1 MVRSILL
8 MTVSAVL
15 AAQSAFATVHDIPY
29 NTATPVT
36 LADGDELKLSA
47 FPAGWGYSRV
57 LLGVNAEAGATLS
70 GSISHSGCVYSLDG
84 YYEQVDFPYSGEAL
98 LRYSGPSQTLPLQ
111 WWVDTGP
118 VTSSCTRVEM
128 THEDSLNAAFS
139 HALDSVVDLRMKPY
153 TDLGAL
159 NSELAFEGTSGH
171 FSITDFPS
179 DPYNLIYVQITS
191 KDGLPLDG
199 GFYTGGQKTELL
211 DSSQTITLER
221 RHSGAA
227 TFILNFPEYR
237 SISIKW
243 WAAFTPPTQTE
254 IATVKDTL
262 ADSSVAVEYAFPN
275 TPYNRS
281 KALRLVFDPSAFEDG
296 KVPTIQKYSHSPQ
309 GLIAPN
315 DSLSIQGAVYDIH
328 AELKAGRKV
337 TVALPVNMDSASLSV
352 VSVDVLHFNDSLNV
366 WTVIAPDSIR
376 DGYVYFQAS
385 SFSWHSIRNRIIPAV
400 IGCLLSS
407 GLCLDP
413 GTVSTVGTG
422 AVTLWGSFYFAY
434 SVEQTE
440 VGSAATHYFLRT
452 TYRII
457 QSIFDKVCGKSED
470 EEKNFQDFYSLS
482 QTPNTN
488 VGELSK
494 VAPPNPYWMY
504 KLIKLSSKQ
513 LEPLSDAGDNDEVK
527 RWDITKNN
535 VDILFAD
542 MLLSKMTKGRS
553 SRFGIQRDTTDGQ
566 MFVHEYKME
575 KKPHSILPSSDKKPL
590 LLVVNPY
597 QLRTCMEK
605 LGMDSLNSSDSLDI
619 QERMLR
625 EAYRDS
631 LDSTKNLKCNE
642 CSCFKNLDSADHC
655 SEGGTISEEE
665 VCKVCDDLTDSL
677 DRLSENL
684 DCRDSLDAAWVMY
697 RPFLISPPSYLF
709 GPRYDFSDYFASYSE
724 LFANTDL
731 IAETATSC
739 TDVASYVAQP
749 VAYSFQEKLKALR
762 ASWKQATG
770 NGSFSET
777 CRAVVSSILH
787 VDQVSNDLQ
796 CLDDGLQIL
805 NNQKLM
811 DMAKEHSG
819 ILLSATDVFNRLALM
834 MWYSSDYRE
843 ALLDK
848 YLELFV
854 DMGTWVN
861 FVSPVFGNN
870 NISIKA
876 YSGLSLYEYMRYGTL
891 SEYDK
896 VKEAMQLHFG
906 DNGGFSEGTGYLQ
919 YIMED
924 VPYVLVA
931 LRNAVALDGGKL
943 SINDKFMKAGGY
955 LANMSRDVSGMLIP
969 VEADDGCT
977 YAPDFAVWA
986 NLANSRFGSLA
997 HRYPLD
1003 TNKITPMSFLGL
1015 PDSWDTTALF
1025 PERTEDRP
1033 WGGVMDGTVLIQ
1045 ALSPAGDTLSLS
1057 MVSESGNLWKRGM
1070 AHDQQD
1076 NQSVTLASSRDG
1088 FILQDRGYAGFDARK
1103 DRNFHLFID
1112 HNVLAYPVPPS
1123 FLGGES
1129 DNYKMNW
1136 GDAVTYLKSVMDI
1149 DLNVSAFWQVL
1160 LKEFDIDDYQFAM
1173 YGGAPA
1179 EVVDSLS
1186 AEGILGYTSEHE
1198 SNGVDGFVYDTVHV
1212 LRDSSSDSLVISSR
1226 LTKLYNV
1233 DNHRTIL
1240 YFGENFFIVDRP
1252 DSAGLAWLANSPK
1265 SNQWSY
1271 IGLKVYGS
1279 DTLAMGTEE
1288 GKDILGAS
1296 LKIKQNG
1303 DRKDYQKSADSTWL
1317 VSYTF
1322 SIRDSSA
1329 LTYVAAY
1336 SADAS
1341 SPFVKT
1347 GAHCPANMQCL
1358 QNTSGTLRLVVP
1370 PKGAG
1375 FRLLDAFDHCSL
1387 GDSASGI
1394 VLGSYRSERNT
1405 WTFNIIDG
1413 RFLTGDGYVARSI
1426 TASDDGVSY
1435 VYESGTA
1442 MAGGAIEYL
1451 PALPLLLLR

>member
-8 MTVSAVL
+8 MTVSVVL

-29 NTATPVT
+29 NTATSVT

-111 WWVDTGP
+111 WWVDASP

-128 THEDSLNAAFS
+128 THEDSLKAAFS

-385 SFSWHSIRNRIIPAV
+385 SFSWHSIRNRIIPAGV
-400 IGCLLSS
+400 ACALSS
-407 GLCLDP
+407 GLLCTDP
-413 GTVSTVGTG
+413 GTVSTVVTG
-422 AVTLWGSFYFAY
+422 AVTQWGSFYVAY

-440 VGSAATHYFLRT
+440 AGSAATHYFLGT

-470 EEKNFQDFYSLS
+470 EEKKFQDFYSLS

-513 LEPLSDAGDNDEVK
+513 LEPLSDAGDDDEVK

-542 MLLSKMTKGRS
+542 MLLSKMTDGRS
-553 SRFGIQRDTTDGQ
+553 SRFEIKRDTTDGQ
-566 MFVHEYKME
+566 MFVQDYIMIAKD
-575 KKPHSILPSSDKKPL
+575 SLQFFS
-590 LLVVNPY
+590 VNPY

-605 LGMDSLNSSDSLDI
+605 RGMNKLSHLDSLDI

-625 EAYRDS
+625 KNYRDAFENIM
-631 LDSTKNLKCNE
+631 KQCYIKCNSSSNSGVANE
-642 CSCFKNLDSADHC
+642 DCSTCDSITSAFN
-655 SEGGTISEEE
+655 
-665 VCKVCDDLTDSL
+665 
-677 DRLSENL
+677 RLSENL
-684 DCRDSLDAAWVMY
+684 DCRDSLNASWIMF
-697 RPFLISPPSYLF
+697 RSISGDTSSF
-709 GPRYDFSDYFASYSE
+709 SSVQYDFSDYFASYSE

-749 VAYSFQEKLKALR
+749 VAYSFQQKLKALR

-787 VDQVSNDLQ
+787 VDQVSNDVQ

-1136 GDAVTYLKSVMDI
+1136 GDAVTYLKSVMNI

-1160 LKEFDIDDYQFAM
+1160 LKEFDMDDYQFAT

-1186 AEGILGYTSEHE
+1186 AEGILGYTSEHV
-1198 SNGVDGFVYDTVHV
+1198 STGVMGFVYDTVHV

-1226 LTKLYNV
+1226 FTNLYNV

-1265 SNQWSY
+1265 SNWKN
-1271 IGLKVYGS
+1271 LNVNLYGS
-1279 DTLAMGTEE
+1279 DTVAMGMEV
-1288 GKDILGAS
+1288 GKEILGDKAN
-1296 LKIKQNG
+1296 IKQNG
-1303 DRKDYQKSADSTWL
+1303 SRADYHVFADTIKLLNYS
-1317 VSYTF
+1317 F
-1322 SIRDSSA
+1322 SIRDSAA

-1336 SADAS
+1336 SADTTLV
-1341 SPFVKT
+1341 FLKT
-1347 GAHCPANMQCL
+1347 AAHCPANMQCL
-1358 QNTSGTLRLVVP
+1358 QNASGTLRLVVP

-1394 VLGSYRSERNT
+1394 VLGSYKSERNT

-1435 VYESGTA
+1435 VYESGSS
-1442 MAGGAIEYL
+1442 MAGSAIEYL